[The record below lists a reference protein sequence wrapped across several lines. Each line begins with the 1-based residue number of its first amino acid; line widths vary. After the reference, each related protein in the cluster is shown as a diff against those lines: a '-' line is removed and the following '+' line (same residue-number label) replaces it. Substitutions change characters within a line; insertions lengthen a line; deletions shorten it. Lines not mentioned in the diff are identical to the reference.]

1 MQIEVSLLLDAFV
14 LVLEIVEET
23 PVWQ

>member
-1 MQIEVSLLLDAFV
+1 MQIEVSVLLDAFV
-14 LVLEIVEET
+14 LDLEIVEET